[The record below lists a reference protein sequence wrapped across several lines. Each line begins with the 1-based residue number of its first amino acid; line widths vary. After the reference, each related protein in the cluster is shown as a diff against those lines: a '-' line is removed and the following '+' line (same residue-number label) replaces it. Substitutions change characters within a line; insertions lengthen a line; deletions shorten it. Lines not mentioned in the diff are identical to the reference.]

1 MVANTLPFCIHQ
13 MTIGPSSLT
22 VTQFQYTNWPEYG
35 PPPPITSLLELMDN
49 VTKIQMSSQAKA
61 VTVMC
66 K

>member
-1 MVANTLPFCIHQ
+1 
-13 MTIGPSSLT
+13 MTRGPSSLT
-22 VTQFQYTNWPEYG
+22 VTQFQYVNWPEYG

-49 VTKIQMSSQAKA
+49 VTKIQRSSQTVA